1 MGIKD
6 AEKNKKGEADES
18 EGKPTIT
25 LDEDDGNDD
34 EAGDEEGEEEGDTG
48 DESGGDDES
57 GEGDGQAGDDDADE
71 VQIVREGDTQA
82 PAGTPR
88 GFLKR
93 INKLNGRVDAAKGE
107 TDQFRE
113 RNLHLEDINK
123 VQKMRIEQLE
133 GAPPAQPLVKPDP
146 EKFTE
151 GIYDDG
157 YIKAFDEYQDKK
169 LDARFDE
176 RIAKQTKQSNVTS
189 DQSALALKLR
199 QRQEAHI
206 DRAQKLKVKDY
217 EATEDITLSI
227 MGHDKVNHIILALPD
242 KTELIMYYLGKNPD
256 VAQKYSAML
265 EAEPIRALIE
275 LGGILSEI
283 KVKPSSKKTLK
294 DPDEDLEGGNLPRD
308 KKKRGPKGATFT

>member
-1 MGIKD
+1 
-6 AEKNKKGEADES
+6 
-18 EGKPTIT
+18 
-25 LDEDDGNDD
+25 
-34 EAGDEEGEEEGDTG
+34 
-48 DESGGDDES
+48 
-57 GEGDGQAGDDDADE
+57 
-71 VQIVREGDTQA
+71 
-82 PAGTPR
+82 
-88 GFLKR
+88 
-93 INKLNGRVDAAKGE
+93 LNGRVDAAKGE

-133 GAPPAQPLVKPDP
+133 GAGPPTPLVKPDP
-146 EKFTE
+146 EKFDE

-176 RIAKQTKQSNVTS
+176 RIAKQSKQSIVTS

-206 DRAQKLKVKDY
+206 ERAQKLKVKDY
-217 EATEDITLSI
+217 EETEDVTLSI

-256 VAQKYSAML
+256 VAHKYSAML
-265 EAEPIRALIE
+265 ETEPIRALIE

-283 KVKPSSKKTLK
+283 KVKPSSKKTREE
-294 DPDEDLEGGNLPRD
+294 PDEDLEGGNLPSG

>member
-1 MGIKD
+1 MGEENADLKGKKD
-6 AEKNKKGEADES
+6 EAEEHDDD
-18 EGKPTIT
+18 PTII
-25 LDEDDGNDD
+25 LDEG
-34 EAGDEEGEEEGDTG
+34 EGAGEEGEGE
-48 DESGGDDES
+48 GGDDSEGDDDT
-57 GEGDGQAGDDDADE
+57 GEGDGQAGDDDSEE
-71 VQIVREGDTQA
+71 VLIVREGETQP

-113 RNLHLEDINK
+113 RNQLLEEQSK
-123 VQKMRIEQLE
+123 LQQMRIDQLE
-133 GAPPAQPLVKPDP
+133 GAGPPQPLVKPDP
-146 EKFTE
+146 EKFDG

-169 LDARFDE
+169 LDQRFDE
-176 RIAKQTKQSNVTS
+176 RLAKQTKQSTVTN

-217 EATEDITLSI
+217 EVTEDVALSI
-227 MGHDKVNHIILALPD
+227 MGHDKVNHIILAMPE

-256 VAQKYSAML
+256 VAHKYSAML